1 MQKILM
7 IFLILVCDLINTTLI
22 SSPSDLVTNQNAWD
36 SLRGTWRKESFK
48 IKDSIGNWSEFEW
61 HKGGDLYLIY
71 DGLGGAALHSTP
83 ADYQLFF
90 SKSNFNNSNTN
101 RTNIDSLKYLAENYT
116 YFARCE
122 IYNDTIFHKKIT
134 HTNPNEIGEIVK
146 RKYRLINDTLYLTPL
161 NFKSEV
167 ILKLIRVK

>member
-1 MQKILM
+1 MRIFH
-7 IFLILVCDLINTTLI
+7 FLILIITFVNFDINLNSTENK
-22 SSPSDLVTNQNAWD
+22 TNNQQTWD

-90 SKSNFNNSNTN
+90 SKSNLN
-101 RTNIDSLKYLAENYT
+101 RSNIDSLRYLAENYT

-146 RKYRLINDTLYLTPL
+146 RKYRLIKDTLYLTPL
-161 NFKSEV
+161 NFKSEA